1 LSPEATEAERTVAR
15 DELINAGAQGR
26 NIVLTVPPEIETSHN
41 ERELSFHADGFPSH
55 LSAAEAG
62 SLDVRDKTALAAL
75 RRARARDLALWRGFL
90 GLIALLILLGLGE
103 LALVGIGLRSAAQLT
118 QVNAQRPVV
127 DKIETAQNLTT
138 RINELSTKRLLPF
151 EMMAIVSDKKPEV
164 VMFLRTSTSGLDN
177 LTVEAQSTSPG
188 AVSAYQAALSA
199 NPALEKVEI
208 RDQRTRDNIMNFTL
222 AVTFRPEALKPAV
235 STP

>member
-1 LSPEATEAERTVAR
+1 
-15 DELINAGAQGR
+15 
-26 NIVLTVPPEIETSHN
+26 
-41 ERELSFHADGFPSH
+41 
-55 LSAAEAG
+55 
-62 SLDVRDKTALAAL
+62 
-75 RRARARDLALWRGFL
+75 
-90 GLIALLILLGLGE
+90 
-103 LALVGIGLRSAAQLT
+103 
-118 QVNAQRPVV
+118 
-127 DKIETAQNLTT
+127 
-138 RINELSTKRLLPF
+138 
-151 EMMAIVSDKKPEV
+151 MMAIVSDKKPEV